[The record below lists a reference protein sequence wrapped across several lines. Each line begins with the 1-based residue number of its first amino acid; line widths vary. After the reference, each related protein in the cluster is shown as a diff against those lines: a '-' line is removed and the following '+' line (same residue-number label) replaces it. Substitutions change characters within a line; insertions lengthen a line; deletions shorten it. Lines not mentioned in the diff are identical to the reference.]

1 MVLNKP
7 KFPSKYPSYS
17 ARAPRFPVRVALP
30 SPLAEALMVGADV
43 NPAPKLDT
51 TTDWIAPMAICEI
64 WIIAL
69 LPGTPV
75 FANIAFDS
83 SIPDSTM
90 IKPLDSNCICVS
102 ALSSVSIL
110 S

>member
-51 TTDWIAPMAICEI
+51 TTD
-64 WIIAL
+64 
-69 LPGTPV
+69 
-75 FANIAFDS
+75 
-83 SIPDSTM
+83 
-90 IKPLDSNCICVS
+90 
-102 ALSSVSIL
+102 
-110 S
+110 